1 MTWTTETPT
10 QPGWYWYHDPEINLG
25 KPMPAWVF
33 DANKM
38 WWVTLCAVH
47 GTSGVHGTVGTHAL
61 STCRGHWAGPIVPPD
76 V

>member
-47 GTSGVHGTVGTHAL
+47 GTSGVHGTVGTGSDNARSNYRL
-61 STCRGHWAGPIVPPD
+61 LDMRD